1 MLNAKI
7 IRISQKCKIL
17 KISTFVEETFNI
29 FLSRKQ
35 LGLLTTKIIRT
46 KRNFFLDENRMLDI
60 YRTYQ
65 EERNSLAN
73 LPL

>member
-7 IRISQKCKIL
+7 IRISQKCKIS